1 MKPYIRTSYQKTILI
16 LLIAVGLARLL
27 SLGVYPLADTT
38 EARYGEVARLMI
50 TTGDWITPQI
60 SEGEPFWGKPPLSFW
75 LTAMSFKL
83 FGITEFTARL
93 PSFLLG
99 LAVIAMVWHMAT
111 RQKGATFALVA
122 CLVLATSVLFWVS
135 SGAVMTDHCLLTGTT
150 LSMVS
155 FWRSVHTPGK
165 KGCMWGYI
173 FFMGLAL
180 GLLAKG
186 PIALVLTFFPVA
198 AWVFCRKN
206 YRDVWEKIP
215 WVTGVIVL
223 TVLTV
228 PWYWLAEVKTPG
240 FLNYFLVG
248 EHWNRFLIPGWK
260 GDLYGSAHSHP
271 RGMIWLYWLACA
283 FPWSFIVPLGFF
295 RKKIQG
301 KTLKEFLLKDE
312 WRVYLILWSVFPM
325 IFFTLAGNILP
336 AYVLPGLPA
345 FSLLAAGV
353 MTETKLSADDGSLKR
368 IGVVKS
374 GGFAMLV
381 LFSIATIIV
390 SAGIGPS
397 KKSQKELME
406 TFGKETR
413 GQKGHISYLFERP
426 FSAAFY
432 SNGSA
437 KKIDTTDRI
446 GALLKN
452 SDTDYMAVPE
462 KQFNHIPASMFS
474 RFINLGPINGYV
486 LLKEK

>member
-1 MKPYIRTSYQKTILI
+1 MKPYIRTSYQKTILT
-16 LLIAVGLARLL
+16 LLIAVGLVRLL

-38 EARYGEVARLMI
+38 EARYGEIARLMI
-50 TTGDWITPQI
+50 TTGDWITPRI
-60 SEGEPFWGKPPLSFW
+60 SEGVPFWGKPPLSFW

-83 FGITEFTARL
+83 FGISEFAARL

-99 LAVIAMVWHMAT
+99 LAVIAMVWQMAT
-111 RQKGATFALVA
+111 RQKDTTFALVT
-122 CLVLATSVLFWVS
+122 CLVLATAVLFWVS

-155 FWRSVHTPGK
+155 FWRSMHTSGK
-165 KGCMWGYI
+165 KGRMWGYI

-283 FPWSFIVPLGFF
+283 FPWSFIVPLEFC
-295 RKKIQG
+295 RKKIQE
-301 KTLKEFLLKDE
+301 KTSK
-312 WRVYLILWSVFPM
+312 
-325 IFFTLAGNILP
+325 N
-336 AYVLPGLPA
+336 
-345 FSLLAAGV
+345 
-353 MTETKLSADDGSLKR
+353 
-368 IGVVKS
+368 
-374 GGFAMLV
+374 
-381 LFSIATIIV
+381 LF
-390 SAGIGPS
+390 
-397 KKSQKELME
+397 
-406 TFGKETR
+406 
-413 GQKGHISYLFERP
+413 
-426 FSAAFY
+426 
-432 SNGSA
+432 
-437 KKIDTTDRI
+437 
-446 GALLKN
+446 
-452 SDTDYMAVPE
+452 
-462 KQFNHIPASMFS
+462 
-474 RFINLGPINGYV
+474 
-486 LLKEK
+486 